1 MWKDELPPPPR
12 PCPGVEDGERPLGYG
27 CAGEQAGICSG
38 GPAHH
43 PECPDFRPRPRNTVT
58 LEFDPPAD
66 PRWPT
71 DPPAWWLEAWAAG
84 WMAGHATGFEHG
96 VDAGY
101 AEYGAVLADALKPM
115 RRAAAHGID
124 VALARRAWENHR
136 VRGGDQDA

>member
-1 MWKDELPPPPR
+1 MIIVYDIRVENGHLIV
-12 PCPGVEDGERPLGYG
+12 PCPDEDKEHEVPIPDVWPLD
-27 CAGEQAGICSG
+27 AD
-38 GPAHH
+38 PW
-43 PECPDFRPRPRNTVT
+43 PN
-58 LEFDPPAD
+58 DPPG
-66 PRWPT
+66 
-71 DPPAWWLEAWAAG
+71 WWLAAWAAG

-136 VRGGDQDA
+136 VRGGDQVA